1 VASRTLSLHSRR
13 TFGLNEKQLSF
24 RIIAGPAAAPLWA
37 TPVAVGGGGS
47 GVARGVASVSR
58 LAVGKFLITLE
69 DAYAKLCSAHFSA
82 SSSDDAAPLGAQGGV
97 IANVGT
103 STPVTVIVK
112 TKSGAGN
119 ADPVTVDADTHID
132 VDLVFEDSGA

>member
-1 VASRTLSLHSRR
+1 MASRTLSLHSRR

-24 RIIAGPAAAPLWA
+24 RIVAGPAAAPSWA

-47 GVARGVASVSR
+47 GVARGVASVARS
-58 LAVGKFLITLE
+58 AAGKFLITLE
-69 DAYAKLCSAHFSA
+69 DAYAKLCSAHYSV
-82 SSSDDAAPLGAQGGV
+82 SSSDDAAILGAVGGV

-103 STPVTVIVK
+103 SLPVTVVVK
-112 TKSGAGN
+112 TRAGAGN
-119 ADPVTVDADTHID
+119 ADPVTVDADTWVS